1 MDNAAYLI
9 VPMLQGF
16 IWFDEGLQNYL
27 RQKGWPAVTRPQSM
41 VMVTVVQGATRPS
54 DIARILG
61 VSRQAVH
68 TTING
73 MVAIGLLALED
84 DPDDRRSKRVM
95 ISEQGLKMREH
106 ARMATTLMSEELARR
121 IGADK
126 LEALRDALA
135 ADWGPPMDV
144 FDAEDEARRAA
155 SGREA

>member
-1 MDNAAYLI
+1 MDNAAYPI

-41 VMVTVVQGATRPS
+41 VMVTVVLGVTRPS

-73 MVAIGLLALED
+73 MVEIGLLALAD
-84 DPDDRRSKRVM
+84 DPDDRRSKIVV
-95 ISEQGLKMREH
+95 ISEQGKQMREH
-106 ARMATTLMSEELARR
+106 ARQASALMSEELARR
-121 IGADK
+121 IGAET
-126 LEALRDALA
+126 LEALQAALA
-135 ADWGPPMDV
+135 ADWGPPMDD
-144 FDAEDEARRAA
+144 F
-155 SGREA
+155 GG

>member
-41 VMVTVVQGATRPS
+41 VMVTVVLGVTRPS
-54 DIARILG
+54 EIARILG

-68 TTING
+68 TTISG
-73 MVAIGLLALED
+73 MVEIGLLALAD
-84 DPDDRRSKRVM
+84 DPDDRRSKIVV

-106 ARMATTLMSEELARR
+106 ARQASSLMCEELARR
-121 IGADK
+121 IGADR
-126 LEALRDALA
+126 LRALQEALAI
-135 ADWGPPMDV
+135 DWGPPMDD
-144 FDAEDEARRAA
+144 FAEQNH
-155 SGREA
+155 S